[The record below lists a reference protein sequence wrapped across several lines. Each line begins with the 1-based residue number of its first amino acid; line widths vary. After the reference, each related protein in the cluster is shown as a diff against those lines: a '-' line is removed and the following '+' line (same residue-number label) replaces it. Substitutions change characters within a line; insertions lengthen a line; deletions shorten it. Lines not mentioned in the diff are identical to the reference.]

1 MVLLSRKKRAQG
13 AAAAILGGG
22 LLLLVLPRAGEA
34 DDRTRDAGAA
44 RPVGGDGGRGGGDVQ
59 PADLEDVE
67 HMCVLLTSCER
78 LPLPSGIVPKDFAS
92 CTRSL
97 YAELASAAAASFSLT
112 LRECGL
118 RASSCFELRAC
129 ALRGAKPA
137 VCAGRGKAGPVD
149 MCDADGRAITCT
161 DERVTLVRDC
171 PRGGEQCA
179 VRDGQAVCALGPCAP
194 GGADAG
200 GPSCSAS
207 GTRILQCEK
216 GKLVSVDCAAFGLK
230 CASEASGAACAPAT
244 AACNRD
250 SKRCEGNVA
259 VECLHG
265 HEVRVDCG
273 ASGLQCA
280 GPGTPVGACVAPAPA
295 SGACDSASPSRCDG
309 ASIKYCAS
317 GRPRSYLCK
326 SLAFTRCVVEGKG
339 ARCAN

>member
-1 MVLLSRKKRAQG
+1 MNRRDREKLVVFA
-13 AAAAILGGG
+13 LGSLGFAS
-22 LLLLVLPRAGEA
+22 VAFA
-34 DDRTRDAGAA
+34 DDPARTDAGAPLVERA
-44 RPVGGDGGRGGGDVQ
+44 RRGEVVPPV
-59 PADLEDVE
+59 LEDVE
-67 HMCVLLTSCER
+67 QMCALLTSCDA
-78 LPLPSGIVPKDFAS
+78 LPIPPSMLPADFGACVKVLS
-92 CTRSL
+92 EDLTRAGAL
-97 YAELASAAAASFSLT
+97 SFSLT
-112 LRECGL
+112 VRECGL
-118 RASSCFELRAC
+118 GANSCTQLRAC
-129 ALRGAKPA
+129 ALRGAKPDA
-137 VCAGRGKAGPVD
+137 CVGRGKAAPAGY
-149 MCDADGRAITCT
+149 CDSDGRALTCLH
-161 DERVTLVRDC
+161 ERVAAVRDC